1 MLEAEPLFRAPGH
14 VGPGAGQRQD
24 RLVLPRAARGWLAP
38 GDTLSLRDRLHP
50 QWSLARIQ
58 DILNRRVLDLPTLA
72 ELAALPALSPNWRA
86 LFEKRARLGQVED
99 WQRRL
104 QGDPADASTGTPS
117 T

>member
-1 MLEAEPLFRAPGH
+1 MTLRRFFEFLAGLLFGLGLML
-14 VGPGAGQRQD
+14 AG
-24 RLVLPRAARGWLAP
+24 
-38 GDTLSLRDRLHP
+38 
-50 QWSLARIQ
+50 IQ